1 MSLTDTLP
9 EKQKPARVTRES
21 GNDWPVPGRRVRPL
35 HIRNV
40 SKYFTVEEEPL
51 HVLDDISFS
60 VSPGEFVSIVG
71 TSGCGKSTLQR
82 LIVGLDSDYQGEILL
97 DDEVIK
103 GTSLDRGVVF
113 QDHRLLPWLTIEENV
128 ALGLENSSLTN
139 QQRRREVQQH
149 LELVGLKEF
158 EKVFPH
164 QLSGGMAQRAAIAR
178 GLVNRPEIL
187 LLDEPLGALDAMTRI
202 YLQDELLRIWKQ
214 ERITMVL
221 ITHDVEEAIYLS
233 DRIIILEPRPGRVRS
248 IVKVPLARPRD
259 RVSHAFADVK
269 REVLEAMA
277 VRNPAPTSTLAGQG
291 I

>member
-1 MSLTDTLP
+1 MSTSAATLDFVTATAVGNAAGGG
-9 EKQKPARVTRES
+9 ARL
-21 GNDWPVPGRRVRPL
+21 VRPL
-35 HIRNV
+35 HVRGV
-40 SKYFTVEEEPL
+40 SKYFTVNEEPL
-51 HVLDDISFS
+51 HVLDDINFTIQ
-60 VSPGEFVSIVG
+60 PGEFVSIVG

-82 LIVGLDSDYQGEILL
+82 LIAGLDGDYEGYIALAN
-97 DDEVIK
+97 EVVR

-113 QDHRLLPWLTIEENV
+113 QDHRLLPWLTIEDNIGL
-128 ALGLENSSLTN
+128 ALENTKLSAE
-139 QQRRREVQQH
+139 QRRTTIREH
-149 LELVGLKEF
+149 IELVGLTGF

-202 YLQDELLRIWKQ
+202 HLQDELQRIWKK
-214 ERITMVL
+214 EGITMVL

-233 DRIIILEPRPGRVRS
+233 DRIVVLEPRPGRVRG

-259 RVSHAFADVK
+259 RVSHPFADVK
-269 REVLEAMA
+269 REVLELMA
-277 VRNPAPTSTLAGQG
+277 INKPAPTSTLLGQD